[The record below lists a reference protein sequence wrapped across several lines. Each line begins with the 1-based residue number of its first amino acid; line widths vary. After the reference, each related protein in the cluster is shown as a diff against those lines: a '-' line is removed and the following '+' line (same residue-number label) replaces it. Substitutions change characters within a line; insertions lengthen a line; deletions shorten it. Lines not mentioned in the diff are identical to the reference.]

1 MPGKTRLGLVLAL
14 LPAAL
19 SCTRPPHADLEA
31 GTAAMKRAA
40 ESGWTEDGPA
50 VCASAQ
56 GLLLHAQAEV
66 RLQSKRWFL
75 ARDYDE
81 AIRLAR
87 GARADAESCAEHTEL
102 IKERTRRRA
111 EAGLRSLEQRIA
123 AATALARQVPDG
135 ETIKSDLLQAEI
147 TLGEGRASLERGQYE
162 RADETMARGM
172 RQVAGALADI
182 RAAFDAFATGPRR
195 STWRRWAL
203 QTIDESRRSG
213 GPAILVDKLRRRLY
227 LLRGGEVE
235 MSYPVDL
242 GIAGTDDKTQ
252 AGDEATPEG
261 RYRITEVRGP
271 GQTRYYRALML
282 DYPNDEDRANFRR
295 LQRTGRIPTR
305 RGIGSNIEIH
315 GKGGRGQ
322 DWTQGCVALDN
333 DDIDDLVPRV
343 RVGTS
348 VTIAGTIPDDVTP

>member
-1 MPGKTRLGLVLAL
+1 
-14 LPAAL
+14 
-19 SCTRPPHADLEA
+19 
-31 GTAAMKRAA
+31 MKRAA
-40 ESGWTEDGPA
+40 AAGWSDDGPA
-50 VCASAQ
+50 TCAAAQ
-56 GLLLHAQAEV
+56 GLMLHAQTEV
-66 RLQSKRWFL
+66 SLQRKRWFL
-75 ARDYDE
+75 ARDYDD
-81 AIRLAR
+81 AVRLAR
-87 GARADAESCAEHTEL
+87 WARADAESCAECAEL
-102 IKERTRRRA
+102 IRERTRRRA
-111 EAGLRSLEQRIA
+111 EATLRSLEQRLA

-135 ETIKSDLLQAEI
+135 ETIKSDLLQAEL
-147 TLGEGRASLERGQYE
+147 TLGEGRASLEHGQYE
-162 RADETMARGM
+162 RADETLARGM
-172 RQVAGALADI
+172 GQVAGALADI
-182 RAAFDAFATGPRR
+182 RAAFDAFAAGPRR

-203 QTIDESRRSG
+203 QTIDESRRTG
-213 GPAILVDKLRRRLY
+213 EPAILVDKLRRRLY

-261 RYRITEVRGP
+261 RYRITEVREP

-282 DYPNDEDRANFRR
+282 DYPNDEDRVNFRR
-295 LQRTGRIPTR
+295 LQRTGRIGSHG
-305 RGIGSNIEIH
+305 GIGSNIEIH

-343 RVGTS
+343 RVGTR